1 MVMLSDQSL
10 PPTSTVYGDDR
21 YPEEAEVLAALR
33 QAAGQVWRI
42 PASQIAKELGNP
54 RVANSV
60 LLGALSAAL
69 ESPEEEWLAVIA
81 NRVPEKH
88 VEVNRQAFQAGRQG
102 DWAV

>member
-1 MVMLSDQSL
+1 
-10 PPTSTVYGDDR
+10 
-21 YPEEAEVLAALR
+21 
-33 QAAGQVWRI
+33 
-42 PASQIAKELGNP
+42 
-54 RVANSV
+54 V